1 MGERRLL
8 KLRDAV
14 CYLLPFSASPALSRA
29 LLPARRPGIRR
40 PRSSGAGAAV
50 KWGRRKTLAFRKRFY
65 LSSRRRR
72 QSFFELGSCSSF
84 FFLRSSASSS
94 SSQHPPLSSKSK
106 TPPSLLRFS
115 PASRIPAAMAVRPVE
130 TRACSR
136 VGAWSSSAMWAVEAG
151 DVKRRCYLLLLLDQS
166 KKASKERGK
175 ASSGHSPSPPP
186 HRSLP
191 NSDLPSLP
199 CRGIIT
205 VSLALSDAN

>member
-8 KLRDAV
+8 KLRGSV
-14 CYLLPFSASPALSRA
+14 FYLLPFSASPALSRA

-65 LSSRRRR
+65 LSSRRCR

-106 TPPSLLRFS
+106 TPPF
-115 PASRIPAAMAVRPVE
+115 
-130 TRACSR
+130 
-136 VGAWSSSAMWAVEAG
+136 
-151 DVKRRCYLLLLLDQS
+151 
-166 KKASKERGK
+166 
-175 ASSGHSPSPPP
+175 ASSLFSCFANPSSNGGTSSRYARLLSCWSLEQQRHVGGGGGGREEAMLLASSP
-186 HRSLP
+186 
-191 NSDLPSLP
+191 
-199 CRGIIT
+199 
-205 VSLALSDAN
+205 